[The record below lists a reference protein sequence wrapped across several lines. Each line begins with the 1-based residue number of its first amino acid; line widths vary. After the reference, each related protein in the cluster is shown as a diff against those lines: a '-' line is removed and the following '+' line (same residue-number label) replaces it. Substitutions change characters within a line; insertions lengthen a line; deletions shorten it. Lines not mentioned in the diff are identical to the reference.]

1 MKYMVKA
8 LWFISL
14 AMLPGIAS
22 ALIVPEDILPSSTG
36 SIVLGE
42 WNKNFDHGREIADSQ
57 NIPMVVFYGGL
68 SCGACES
75 LQKACLTEE
84 FLTWQAKKKIVFI
97 FTKDNTR
104 GDAAGFAKPTIG
116 EKGFPYIAIYW
127 NRDGK
132 KPAKNS
138 DYYIAFAGRD
148 GNMPAKGG
156 TLASQLIRSID
167 SIAGAYPYAG
177 GEFAVPGSG
186 SDYARLEL
194 EEG

>member
-68 SCGACES
+68 SCGAC
-75 LQKACLTEE
+75 
-84 FLTWQAKKKIVFI
+84 
-97 FTKDNTR
+97 
-104 GDAAGFAKPTIG
+104 
-116 EKGFPYIAIYW
+116 
-127 NRDGK
+127 
-132 KPAKNS
+132 
-138 DYYIAFAGRD
+138 
-148 GNMPAKGG
+148 
-156 TLASQLIRSID
+156 
-167 SIAGAYPYAG
+167 
-177 GEFAVPGSG
+177 
-186 SDYARLEL
+186 
-194 EEG
+194 